1 MDADDNKVAGGMWGR
16 RGKWADDVWG
26 GGCRRGEQVRMSTDG
41 NAPGLAVPHRAVNSR
56 FVRADSV
63 IRRGEYAVNPAM
75 GAIRQPGEYVANT
88 WRISDVVV
96 AATTVT
102 GVATTRGDRDSNCDR
117 GDGSRHSSHS
127 HCHLVTV
134 VAV

>member
-1 MDADDNKVAGGMWGR
+1 
-16 RGKWADDVWG
+16 
-26 GGCRRGEQVRMSTDG
+26 MSTDG

-96 AATTVT
+96 AAISVT
-102 GVATTRGDRDSNCDR
+102 GVTTTRGDRDNNCDR

-127 HCHLVTV
+127 CCNPVTV
-134 VAV
+134 VAAWPQFP

>member
-1 MDADDNKVAGGMWGR
+1 MTTRWQVACGAGGASGQMMCVG
-16 RGKWADDVWG
+16 G

-75 GAIRQPGEYVANT
+75 GAIRQPGEYVANK
-88 WRISDVVV
+88 RCGGCGND
-96 AATTVT
+96 
-102 GVATTRGDRDSNCDR
+102 CDWCCNNAR
-117 GDGSRHSSHS
+117 
-127 HCHLVTV
+127 
-134 VAV
+134 

>member
-1 MDADDNKVAGGMWGR
+1 
-16 RGKWADDVWG
+16 
-26 GGCRRGEQVRMSTDG
+26 MSTDG

-102 GVATTRGDRDSNCDR
+102 GVATTRGDRDSNCDC
-117 GDGSRHSSHS
+117 GDGFRHPSHG
-127 HCHLVTV
+127 CCNPVTV
-134 VAV
+134 VAAEPQFP

>member
-1 MDADDNKVAGGMWGR
+1 MCG
-16 RGKWADDVWG
+16 G

-41 NAPGLAVPHRAVNSR
+41 NAPGLVVPHRAVNSR

-96 AATTVT
+96 AATTAT
-102 GVATTRGDRDSNCDR
+102 GVATTRGDRDSDCDC
-117 GDGSRHSSHS
+117 GDGFCHSSHS

-134 VAV
+134 SALPSRLL

>member
-63 IRRGEYAVNPAM
+63 IRRGESSYGCYTATRR
-75 GAIRQPGEYVANT
+75 IRGEYVANK
-88 WRISDVVV
+88 RCGGCGND
-96 AATTVT
+96 
-102 GVATTRGDRDSNCDR
+102 CDWCCDNAR
-117 GDGSRHSSHS
+117 
-127 HCHLVTV
+127 
-134 VAV
+134 

>member
-1 MDADDNKVAGGMWGR
+1 
-16 RGKWADDVWG
+16 
-26 GGCRRGEQVRMSTDG
+26 MSTDG

-75 GAIRQPGEYVANT
+75 GAIRQSGEYVANT

-96 AATTVT
+96 AAITVT
-102 GVATTRGDRDSNCDR
+102 GVATTRGDRDNNCDR
-117 GDGSRHSSHS
+117 GDGFRHSHHGCCDSVTV
-127 HCHLVTV
+127 CGVTGCCGVTV
-134 VAV
+134 VIWFTVTAVAWFTVTVVL